1 MKPLLPIFDW
11 RSLRTRITVG
21 MLLTSLAVI
30 WATALS
36 LSHTLRQDMETTI
49 SAQQFSTVSLIASE
63 IDRSV
68 RERLGF
74 IEAIAQRISPND
86 IQDNNKLQAY
96 LEQSQLPDSI
106 FNWGLMILD
115 SKGVCIAST
124 PVHLQRRG
132 IDFGSYPGVREILA
146 GKHTHVADPLFSEH
160 SKQPVA
166 AMLTAIHGPDGKV
179 AGMLIGVTNLALP
192 NFLDEISGA
201 KYGNTGDFIITAP
214 RSRTYVASSDKRRVL
229 KTGPPAGVNPV
240 YDRYINGYEG
250 SGVALSSRG
259 VVELSSSKRIAT
271 TGWLMQSILPAEEA
285 FSSIRAMQRRLLLI
299 SIILSLAATFVSWW
313 WLRRQLQPLAETSAL
328 LGAMREGTIPR
339 QPLPIR
345 KMDEIGQ
352 LTAAFNGLQEVIVAE
367 EARAAEY
374 AANRRLRRIVS
385 YLPGVVFQYRLNADG
400 SGSFPF
406 ASDAMS
412 EIYGVMPE
420 EMEHTT
426 EPIRRLLLSDD
437 AERFFRSLKESA
449 ANLTPWRVEY
459 RIRHPDGQIKWLL
472 VDAVPEAGQD
482 DSITWYG
489 FIADITQTKAM
500 EAELR
505 QAIVEHQRKDA
516 EIARY
521 RDHLEQLVSERT
533 ADLELAR
540 ADAERLAKAKSEF
553 LANMSH
559 EIRTPLNGVLGMAH
573 IGLRATEKGSKAN
586 DAFSKIVHSGK
597 LLLGVINDILDFSK
611 MEAGMLKI
619 EIADVDLGSALNDS
633 IDLMRERATVK
644 GLALHLELA
653 ENLPPNFRGDG
664 LRIRQILLNLLSN
677 AVKFT
682 ESGSVTLKAGIENG
696 ELVLRIVDTG
706 IGISPEQREK
716 IFNPFEQGDNST
728 TRRFGGTGLGLAITA
743 QIVHLMA
750 GSIQVDSAPGQGSC
764 FEVRLPLLPPL
775 PGNALPDLNVQVKPT
790 NPNLPLAG
798 LRILVAEDVRVN
810 QEIMTDILNDAGATA
825 IIASNGQEAV
835 ECVRNNP
842 PGSFDIVL
850 MDIQIP
856 IMNGHDATCEIL
868 RLNPD
873 MPIIGQTAHALE
885 EEQAACRRS
894 GMVGHIAKPI
904 DPALLY
910 AIILKHVRTKA

>member
-1 MKPLLPIFDW
+1 
-11 RSLRTRITVG
+11 

-36 LSHTLRQDMETTI
+36 LSHSLRQDMETTI

-68 RERLGF
+68 RERLAF
-74 IEAIAQRISPND
+74 IEAIANRVPPD
-86 IQDNNKLQAY
+86 EMRDADKLQAK
-96 LEQSQLPDSI
+96 LEQSQLPEGI

-115 SKGVCIAST
+115 AKGVCLAST
-124 PVHLQRRG
+124 PSSLGRRG
-132 IDFGSYPGVREILA
+132 IDFGHYPGVREILS

-166 AMLTAIHGPDGKV
+166 AMLTAIHGPGGKI
-179 AGMLIGVTNLALP
+179 AGMVIGVTNLALP
-192 NFLDEISGA
+192 NFLDEISSA

-214 RSRTYVASSDKRRVL
+214 RTRTYVASSDKRRVL
-229 KTGPPAGVNPV
+229 KSGPPPGVNPV

-328 LGAMREGTIPR
+328 LGAMREGKIPR

-352 LTAAFNGLQEVIVAE
+352 LTAAFNGLQEVIVTE

-385 YLPGVVFQYRLNADG
+385 YIPGVVFQYRRNADG

-412 EIYGVMPE
+412 DIYGVTPE

-426 EPIRRLLLSDD
+426 TPIRRLLLPDD
-437 AERFFRSLKESA
+437 AEHFFSSLKASA
-449 ANLTPWRVEY
+449 ENLSPWRVEY

-472 VDAVPEAGQD
+472 VDAVPEADQD

-505 QAIVEHQRKDA
+505 QAIAEHQRKDA

-540 ADAERLAKAKSEF
+540 ADAERLAKAKSDF

-573 IGLRATEKGSKAN
+573 IGLRATEKGSRAN
-586 DAFSKIVHSGK
+586 DAFTKIVHSGK

-619 EIADVDLGSALNDS
+619 EMADVDLGSALNDS
-633 IDLMRERATVK
+633 IDLMRERAVAK

-653 ENLPPNFRGDG
+653 ENLPATCRGDG

-682 ESGSVTLKAGIENG
+682 ESGSVTLKAGLEDEQLI
-696 ELVLRIVDTG
+696 LRIIDTG
-706 IGISPEQREK
+706 IGISPEQRDK

-743 QIVHLMA
+743 QIVRLMA
-750 GSIQVDSAPGQGSC
+750 GSIAVDSHPGQGSC
-764 FEVRLPLLPPL
+764 FEVRLPFMPAFAASAHLERHDQAT
-775 PGNALPDLNVQVKPT
+775 GASPDR
-790 NPNLPLAG
+790 PLAG
-798 LRILVAEDVRVN
+798 LRILVAEDVQVN
-810 QEIMTDILNDAGATA
+810 QEVMRNILDEAGATT
-825 IIASNGQEAV
+825 IIANNGQEAV
-835 ECVRNNP
+835 ESIRNNL

-850 MDIQIP
+850 MDIQMP
-856 IMNGHDATCEIL
+856 IMNGHDATREIL
-868 RLNPD
+868 RLAPD
-873 MPIIGQTAHALE
+873 MPIIGQTAHALDD
-885 EEQAACRRS
+885 EQAACRRS
-894 GMVGHIAKPI
+894 GMVDHVAKPI
-904 DPALLY
+904 DPESLY